1 MDVHSTPGAEMRFLP
16 SESQTASH
24 HLPFTL
30 MQPGSAVDGGAT
42 DVHSTRG
49 FKRCGYPL
57 DITALYPTPLGVV
70 HTVAPST
77 RVRCVRDVDVGGGV
91 IAGEIVDAGGVDI
104 VLEDGANIDEISE

>member
-1 MDVHSTPGAEMRFLP
+1 MHSTPGAEMRFLP

-77 RVRCVRDVDVGGGV
+77 RVRWAGDVDVGGGV

>member
-1 MDVHSTPGAEMRFLP
+1 MHSTPGAEIRFLP

-77 RVRCVRDVDVGGGV
+77 RVRWAGDVDVGGGV